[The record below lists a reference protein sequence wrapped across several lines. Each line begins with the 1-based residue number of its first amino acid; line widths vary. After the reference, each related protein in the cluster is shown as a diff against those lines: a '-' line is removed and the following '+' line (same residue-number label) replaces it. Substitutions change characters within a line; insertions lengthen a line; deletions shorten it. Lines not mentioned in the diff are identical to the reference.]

1 MKVKNVSARP
11 HWVGDV
17 LIAPGEVKEIAEAY
31 ANAINK
37 ADLVEV
43 NAAAPA
49 PAKKPA
55 APKPGAPDA
64 RVVPFIAT
72 AAVRV

>member
-17 LIAPGEVKEIAEAY
+17 LIAPGEEKEIPKGFE
-31 ANAINK
+31 NAINK

-43 NAAAPA
+43 KTAPAAKPAAQKPGVPAAPA
-49 PAKKPA
+49 PAPA
-55 APKPGAPDA
+55 AE
-64 RVVPFIAT
+64 
-72 AAVRV
+72 

>member
-31 ANAINK
+31 ANAINRN
-37 ADLVEV
+37 DLVED
-43 NAAAPA
+43 
-49 PAKKPA
+49 KPVEA
-55 APKPGAPDA
+55 EEKPRRQYTKREAE
-64 RVVPFIAT
+64 
-72 AAVRV
+72 

>member
-17 LIAPGEVKEIAEAY
+17 LIAPGEVKDIPEAY

-37 ADLVEV
+37 AELVEV
-43 NAAAPA
+43 KAPVQGAKAPVA
-49 PAKKPA
+49 PAKKE
-55 APKPGAPDA
+55 
-64 RVVPFIAT
+64 I
-72 AAVRV
+72 

>member
-1 MKVKNVSARP
+1 MKVKNISARP

-17 LIAPGEVKEIAEAY
+17 LIAPGEVKDIPEAY

-43 NAAAPA
+43 KAAATAPAAKPAAQKPGAPAAPA
-49 PAKKPA
+49 PAPA
-55 APKPGAPDA
+55 AD
-64 RVVPFIAT
+64 
-72 AAVRV
+72 

>member
-1 MKVKNVSARP
+1 MKVKNISARP

-37 ADLVEV
+37 AELVEE
-43 NAAAPA
+43 
-49 PAKKPA
+49 KPVEA
-55 APKPGAPDA
+55 EDKP
-64 RVVPFIAT
+64 RRQYT
-72 AAVRV
+72 KRESE

>member
-1 MKVKNVSARP
+1 MKLKNISARP

-17 LIAPGEVKEIAEAY
+17 LIAPGEIKDVSDEY

-43 NAAAPA
+43 KAAPAAKPAAQKPGAPGAPAAPA
-49 PAKKPA
+49 PAA
-55 APKPGAPDA
+55 D
-64 RVVPFIAT
+64 
-72 AAVRV
+72 

>member
-17 LIAPGEVKEIAEAY
+17 LIAPGEVKDIAEAY

-43 NAAAPA
+43 NAA

-55 APKPGAPDA
+55 APKPGAP
-64 RVVPFIAT
+64 
-72 AAVRV
+72 AAPAPAAE

>member
-1 MKVKNVSARP
+1 MKVKNISARP

-17 LIAPGEVKEIAEAY
+17 LIAPGEIKDVSDEY

-43 NAAAPA
+43 KAAPAAKPAAQKPGAPGAPAAPA
-49 PAKKPA
+49 PAA
-55 APKPGAPDA
+55 D
-64 RVVPFIAT
+64 
-72 AAVRV
+72 

>member
-37 ADLVEV
+37 ADLVEE

-55 APKPGAPDA
+55 APKPGAP
-64 RVVPFIAT
+64 
-72 AAVRV
+72 AAPAPAPAAE

>member
-37 ADLVEV
+37 ADLVEE
-43 NAAAPA
+43 
-49 PAKKPA
+49 KPVEA
-55 APKPGAPDA
+55 EEKP
-64 RVVPFIAT
+64 RRQYT
-72 AAVRV
+72 KRETE

>member
-1 MKVKNVSARP
+1 MKVKNISARP

-17 LIAPGEVKEIAEAY
+17 LIAPGETKDVSDEY

-55 APKPGAPDA
+55 APKPGAP
-64 RVVPFIAT
+64 
-72 AAVRV
+72 AAPAPAPAAE